1 MADRLI
7 LRLMEFKFF
16 TSMEQPSH
24 CPRCCSHLNESA
36 TFSSPSKNA
45 WRTSSHS
52 EQGPAV
58 LILHSGLSGWNIAM
72 RTRSLRDG
80 QLAPGLTMTLP
91 FMFGWIEHK

>member
-1 MADRLI
+1 MAERLI
-7 LRLMEFKFF
+7 LHLMDFKFF
-16 TSMEQPSH
+16 TSMEQPWH

-58 LILHSGLSGWNIAM
+58 LILHSGPSGWNIAM

-80 QLAPGLTMTLP
+80 QLAPGLTITFP
-91 FMFGWIEHK
+91 FILGWIEHK

>member
-36 TFSSPSKNA
+36 MFSSPSKNA

-58 LILHSGLSGWNIAM
+58 LILHSGPSGWNIAM

-80 QLAPGLTMTLP
+80 QLAPGLTITFP
-91 FMFGWIEHK
+91 FILGWIEHK

>member
-1 MADRLI
+1 MAERLI
-7 LRLMEFKFF
+7 LHLMDFKFF
-16 TSMEQPSH
+16 TSMEQPRH

-58 LILHSGLSGWNIAM
+58 LILHSEPSGWNIAM
-72 RTRSLRDG
+72 RTKVV
-80 QLAPGLTMTLP
+80 
-91 FMFGWIEHK
+91 E